1 MNEKFGES
9 KEEKEERE
17 KFMKD
22 KLELVLAKKARAEY
36 ESMTKFRNF
45 INPNI
50 YVSTYKLTVVF
61 ELFI

>member
-45 INPNI
+45 INPNA
-50 YVSTYKLTVVF
+50 S
-61 ELFI
+61 FIEQ